1 MANREGRKTI
11 AAELPVELYERLK
24 WCVGRTAPGDSVT
37 LKRMSDV
44 IRWMLDESFHNNFH
58 IEFTA
63 ERKKAAAAANRAAK
77 KAESADA
84 NA

>member
-1 MANREGRKTI
+1 MANREGKKTV
-11 AAELPVELYERLK
+11 AAEIPQDLYDRLE
-24 WCVGRTAPGDSVT
+24 WCIGRTAPQESFV

-58 IEFTA
+58 VEYAA
-63 ERKKAAAAANRAAK
+63 EQKKAAAAAKRAEK
-77 KAESADA
+77 KADTSV